1 MYVEAGQLWSLGSH
15 RLLVGDAADASAVMQ
30 LTDDQVV
37 DLLWTDPPYGVG
49 YVGKGR
55 AALTIANDSLGADET
70 RDLLTA
76 ALRLGPLRPGGAF
89 YVMAPSGPL
98 HLEFLLALRAADLTL
113 RQTLVWL
120 KDRLNPGRSDYQPM
134 HEAILYGWR
143 AGAPH
148 YFVGGRTQ
156 SSIWEIPRPGKSA
169 LHPTMKP
176 SELVARA
183 IRNSTRPGERVYD
196 PFLGSGTTLIAAEMT
211 GRVALGMEID
221 PIYAQ
226 VAIDRWQRFTGR
238 KAERAPERPVTTS
251 AHVLAPPHG
260 RASRSGRAPAVA
272 PPGRGGSIVGG
283 PDR

>member
-1 MYVEAGQLWSLGSH
+1 VF
-15 RLLVGDAADASAVMQ
+15 VGDATDAAAVRRV
-30 LTDDQVV
+30 TDDQDV

-49 YVGKGR
+49 YVGKTR
-55 AALTIANDSLGADET
+55 AALKIANDSLGADGT

-76 ALRLGPLRPGGAF
+76 ALRLAPLRAGGAL
-89 YVMAPSGPL
+89 YVMAPSGPI

-156 SSIWEIPRPGKSA
+156 SSIWEIARPGKSA

-183 IRNSTRPGERVYD
+183 IRNSTRPGDRVYD

-211 GRVALGMEID
+211 GAW
-221 PIYAQ
+221 
-226 VAIDRWQRFTGR
+226 RWASRSIRSTRRSRSSDGSGSPAGR
-238 KAERAPERPVTTS
+238 QSETTNGQS
-251 AHVLAPPHG
+251 QTRGRELLAPPPWP
-260 RASRSGRAPAVA
+260 ASRSGRAPVVA
-272 PPGRGGSIVGG
+272 PPERGGSVAG
-283 PDR
+283 RATR